1 MAEVKEQMSAE
12 DIVVANDE
20 MLKNDDKNTESEY
33 LSLIHQCEG
42 LTRGWNWCAEMAEG
56 RNVDIGAQ

>member
-33 LSLIHQCEG
+33 LSLIH
-42 LTRGWNWCAEMAEG
+42 
-56 RNVDIGAQ
+56 